1 MKTVKLYVIVLLGV
15 LFAGQVLAQSDHYLP
30 AYLEISD
37 VPTLVITDSANSPS
51 PTSRYP
57 IPVPSEWMSAGRT
70 TLNPY
75 TKSEL
80 WIARILWAPG
90 EKNTNV
96 NAIQILNLTTGSG
109 RTFVLRS
116 FDTENLPMFLWS
128 LNGRYLAIRASI
140 DTPDLD
146 LYIYSLENES
156 LINLTGDSSRQMD
169 FSWSADGSRLTVF
182 TTACRTSEPLVTC
195 EQAYSLLEVYDVQG
209 HIRTHQLDL
218 SAFVASGTQACQPA
232 FSQSAIAFTSY
243 CNSLNSADSL
253 LDSDVYVWYP
263 DENVVQQ
270 VTTLGEQIDYPKEGF
285 YSVYDYVWL
294 SDGTLL
300 VGADYRI
307 ISSNPREGH
316 QLLSYTPDGAI
327 QVLSETLGAGF
338 SVNPVTN
345 DVILATRSSEF
356 VMNPALDNPPIQTY
370 RTTSAL
376 LQSDTAARLLTS
388 EAAEMTIPGTT
399 TMPLV
404 WSPDGTMAYGLVV
417 ETSENGYAR
426 ETGEIVFFDAATD
439 EMRSFTPPSSGAD
452 VTIVPL
458 GWVSAETVR

>member
-1 MKTVKLYVIVLLGV
+1 MTLRYLITTILFMLFITQDSFASENQSLY
-15 LFAGQVLAQSDHYLP
+15 
-30 AYLEISD
+30 AYLEQTQAD
-37 VPTLVITDSANSPS
+37 MTTTLVITNPQHMSNVLR
-51 PTSRYP
+51 RYP
-57 IPVPSEWMSAGRT
+57 VPALPGWQSFVRRSVINPYVTDGIWMT
-70 TLNPY
+70 TLL
-75 TKSEL
+75 SQS
-80 WIARILWAPG
+80 RSDF
-90 EKNTNV
+90 
-96 NAIQILNLTTGSG
+96 AIQIINLTTGFI
-109 RTFVLRS
+109 RTIFLKGPPTS
-116 FDTENLPMFLWS
+116 QEIFLWS
-128 LNGRYLAIRASI
+128 PDGQHLAIIASI
-140 DTPDLD
+140 DDISDD
-146 LYIYSLENES
+146 LYVYSLREDT
-156 LINLTGDSSRQMD
+156 LVNLTQDPHRQHSMA
-169 FSWSADGSRLTVF
+169 WSADGSRLTVF
-182 TTACRTSEPLVTC
+182 TTACRLAQPLATC
-195 EQAYSLLEVYDVQG
+195 EQRYSLLDIYDAQT
-209 HIRTHQLDL
+209 HLRTHQLDL
-218 SAFVASGTQACQPA
+218 SSLISGGTLACQPV
-232 FSQSAIAFTSY
+232 FSPSAIAFTSY
-243 CNSLNSADSL
+243 CNSADNGML
-253 LDSDVYVWYP
+253 ANDVYVWHFN
-263 DENVVQQ
+263 ENRVQQ
-270 VTTLGEQIDYPKEGF
+270 VTTFGEQAKYPQEGF
-285 YSVYDYVWL
+285 YAVYDYAWL
-294 SDGTLL
+294 EDGTLL
-300 VGADYRI
+300 VGADYRFVA
-307 ISSNPREGH
+307 STPREGH

>member
-1 MKTVKLYVIVLLGV
+1 
-15 LFAGQVLAQSDHYLP
+15 
-30 AYLEISD
+30 
-37 VPTLVITDSANSPS
+37 
-51 PTSRYP
+51 
-57 IPVPSEWMSAGRT
+57 
-70 TLNPY
+70 
-75 TKSEL
+75 
-80 WIARILWAPG
+80 
-90 EKNTNV
+90 
-96 NAIQILNLTTGSG
+96 
-109 RTFVLRS
+109 
-116 FDTENLPMFLWS
+116 
-128 LNGRYLAIRASI
+128 
-140 DTPDLD
+140 
-146 LYIYSLENES
+146 
-156 LINLTGDSSRQMD
+156 
-169 FSWSADGSRLTVF
+169 
-182 TTACRTSEPLVTC
+182 
-195 EQAYSLLEVYDVQG
+195 
-209 HIRTHQLDL
+209 LDL